1 MKPSRLQKKHS
12 KTQNDDDQREFKPKI
27 MTSSLKT
34 QNIPGRR
41 TENRSS
47 LPPPPPFSTEI
58 RNALRMYTYIY
69 DIIHI

>member
-1 MKPSRLQKKHS
+1 MKPSRLQKTLE
-12 KTQNDDDQREFKPKI
+12 TQNDDDQREFKPKI

-47 LPPPPPFSTEI
+47 LPPPLFSQKYV
-58 RNALRMYTYIY
+58 NALRMYTYIY